1 MGRKVAGNREET
13 SVALA
18 RVVTFEEVGA
28 DRIAAM
34 KQSIE
39 EGEQPDDLPASEVVI
54 LHDADA
60 QSALAIVFFENEDDY
75 RRGDATLSA
84 MSTGDVPG
92 RRASVQ
98 KYDVAVRA
106 TR

>member
-1 MGRKVAGNREET
+1 M
-13 SVALA
+13 ALA
-18 RVVTFEEVGA
+18 RVVTFEEVGP

-60 QSALAIVFFENEDDY
+60 QSALAIVFFENEEDY
-75 RRGDATLSA
+75 ARGDAALSA
-84 MSTGDVPG
+84 MSTEGTPG
-92 RRASVQ
+92 KRLSVD
-98 KYDVAVRA
+98 KYDVAIRM
-106 TR
+106 TT

>member
-1 MGRKVAGNREET
+1 M
-13 SVALA
+13 ALA
-18 RVVTFEEVGA
+18 RVVTFQEVGA
-28 DRIAAM
+28 ERIAAM
-34 KQSIE
+34 KQEIE
-39 EGEQPDDLPASEVVI
+39 QGGRRDDLPASEVLI

-84 MSTGDVPG
+84 MPTGDVPG
-92 RRASVQ
+92 RRTSVQ

-106 TR
+106 TP

>member
-1 MGRKVAGNREET
+1 M
-13 SVALA
+13 ALA
-18 RVVTFEEVGA
+18 RVVTFEDVGPE
-28 DRIAAM
+28 RIAAM
-34 KQSIE
+34 KQQIE
-39 EGEQPDDLPASEVVI
+39 QGERPDDLPASEIMI

-60 QSALAIVFFENEDDY
+60 ESALAIILFENEDDY

-84 MSTGDVPG
+84 MPTGEVPG

-106 TR
+106 TA